1 MFDVYLDEDEDE
13 DEDESEEAFNSH
25 DAYFAGE

>member
-1 MFDVYLDEDEDE
+1 MFDVYLDDDESED
-13 DEDESEEAFNSH
+13 DESEEAFNSQ